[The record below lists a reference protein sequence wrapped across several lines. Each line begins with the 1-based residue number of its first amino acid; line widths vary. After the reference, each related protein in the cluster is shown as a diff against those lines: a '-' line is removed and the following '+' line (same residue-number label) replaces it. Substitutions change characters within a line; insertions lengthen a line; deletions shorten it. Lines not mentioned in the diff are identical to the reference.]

1 MRKKKYLLLFFV
13 ILVLSVIIGYNY
25 MYKDHRDISTEK
37 VQFTKKAKEL
47 VDEYQTDVEATTTKY
62 LDKIIEIE
70 GRITDIE
77 SDNFTLN
84 NAIVCYTDSITIQ
97 KIKIDGTLKVKGR
110 SIGYDELLEY
120 IKLDQLIIIN
130 N

>member
-1 MRKKKYLLLFFV
+1 
-13 ILVLSVIIGYNY
+13 

-37 VQFTKKAKEL
+37 AQFTKKSKEL
-47 VDEYQTDVEATTTKY
+47 VDEYQTNIEATTTKY
-62 LDKIIEIE
+62 LDKTIEIE

-97 KIKIDGTLKVKGR
+97 KIKIDRTLKVKGR

-120 IKLDQLIIIN
+120 IKLDQVIIIN

>member
-25 MYKDHRDISTEK
+25 MYKDHRNISTEK

-47 VDEYQTDVEATTTKY
+47 IDEYQTDVEATTTKY

>member
-47 VDEYQTDVEATTTKY
+47 VDEYQTDLEATTTKY

>member
-70 GRITDIE
+70 
-77 SDNFTLN
+77 S
-84 NAIVCYTDSITIQ
+84 V
-97 KIKIDGTLKVKGR
+97 
-110 SIGYDELLEY
+110 
-120 IKLDQLIIIN
+120 
-130 N
+130 

>member
-1 MRKKKYLLLFFV
+1 MQKKKYLLLFFV

-47 VDEYQTDVEATTTKY
+47 VDEYQIDIEATTTKY
-62 LDKIIEIE
+62 LDKTIEIE

-120 IKLDQLIIIN
+120 IKLDQVIIIN